1 MKSCVWR
8 VRGKSGYHHLG
19 RTPRKNDEPPSHLT
33 PQDLVLGRK
42 TSRYLDLLCLVAI
55 AVCAAIAVFVA
66 FSVPLGRRMP
76 YSGQFS
82 RSGIPWPVA
91 MGATLFVLFGLWRSG
106 KKPDAH
112 HMGKKARFGVY
123 TLGSVMVAGCV
134 IGQWVMARS
143 ILIEGGAF

>member
-1 MKSCVWR
+1 MNQE
-8 VRGKSGYHHLG
+8 
-19 RTPRKNDEPPSHLT
+19 NDELQGRLT

-42 TSRYLDLLCLVAI
+42 ASRYLDLVCLVAI
-55 AVCAAIAVFVA
+55 AICAGIAVFVA
-66 FSVPLGRRMP
+66 FSVPLGTRMP

-91 MGATLFVLFGLWRSG
+91 MGATLLVLFGLWRSG

-123 TLGSVMVAGCV
+123 TLGSAMVAGCV
-134 IGQWVMARS
+134 IGQWIMARA
-143 ILIEGGAF
+143 ILIAGGAL